1 MPALPARR
9 RVLRAA
15 NLGDSGFLIV
25 RDGQVFFHSPSQ
37 QHRFNMPF
45 QIGPFGEDSVDQPED
60 SERFQLAMHPGDI
73 IVAGTDG
80 VFDNA
85 FDEEILSVVLSVIA
99 KDAKATPGQV
109 AQALALLA
117 RRHAEDGTFNSPFA
131 VEAAKAG
138 YRFQGGKLDDI
149 TVVVS
154 FCRTEADVS
163 LPAKL

>member
-1 MPALPARR
+1 M
-9 RVLRAA
+9 
-15 NLGDSGFLIV
+15 
-25 RDGQVFFHSPSQ
+25 
-37 QHRFNMPF
+37 
-45 QIGPFGEDSVDQPED
+45 
-60 SERFQLAMHPGDI
+60 
-73 IVAGTDG
+73 
-80 VFDNA
+80 FDNA
-85 FDEEILSVVLSVIA
+85 FDEEILSVILSVIA

-109 AQALALLA
+109 AQTLALLA
-117 RRHAEDGTFNSPFA
+117 RRRHAEDSTFNSPFA